1 MNHEQL
7 NAIKQRTEK
16 ATPGPW
22 IVAPEKCGPEGQG
35 VYESDSFGCICE
47 VGDPYPRG
55 NNRPQ
60 ENMEFIAHAR
70 EDVPTLVVEVE
81 RLRKELAQSKI
92 NQMDLVVDKA
102 DEKSQKREYIKTVHL
117 VNEENKRLRKAL
129 SYYADEKHYE
139 PYGAFNT
146 GSCDITE
153 DEGYIARQA
162 LAGESD
168 E

>member
-1 MNHEQL
+1 MNQEQL
-7 NAIKQRTEK
+7 NAIKERVEK
-16 ATPGPW
+16 TTPGPW
-22 IVAPEKCGPEGQG
+22 IVAPEKCGPEGQS
-35 VYESDSFGCICE
+35 VYESDSFGWICE

-70 EDVPTLVVEVE
+70 EDVPALITEIE
-81 RLRKELAQSKI
+81 RLRE
-92 NQMDLVVDKA
+92 
-102 DEKSQKREYIKTVHL
+102 
-117 VNEENKRLRKAL
+117 AL

-146 GSCDITE
+146 GSCDVTE

-162 LAGESD
+162 LAGESN
-168 E
+168 EN